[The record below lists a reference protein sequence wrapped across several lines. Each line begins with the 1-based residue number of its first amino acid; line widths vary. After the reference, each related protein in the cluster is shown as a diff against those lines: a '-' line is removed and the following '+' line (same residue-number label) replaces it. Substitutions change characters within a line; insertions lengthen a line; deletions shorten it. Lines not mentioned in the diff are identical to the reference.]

1 MKKNDTYNMMN
12 VLGYLEIIE
21 RINQSQ
27 LNAKKLY
34 VKLTLKI
41 KREFQ

>member
-27 LNAKKLY
+27 LNAKKQQD
-34 VKLTLKI
+34 KLTSKI
-41 KREFQ
+41 KRNM